1 MKDVSA
7 FVSWIEQL
15 NFLYDIHADACLWLL
30 KYLCKWKDLINMTLL
45 ESVNSEVREAFKNL
59 LITVLGVVAK
69 VEET

>member
-1 MKDVSA
+1 
-7 FVSWIEQL
+7 
-15 NFLYDIHADACLWLL
+15 
-30 KYLCKWKDLINMTLL
+30 MTLL